1 MQRQALLSL
10 LAGALS
16 QACELPTDPIP
27 NTISDGF
34 GIRVQNADFPAVNG
48 RYWNL
53 FEAGGGDQHLYLSPT
68 GAYAFDLTLNAGVIS
83 RGIIHAVINGEV
95 SSSIERM
102 NELETMLTQENTVSD
117 L

>member
-83 RGIIHAVINGEV
+83 KGIIHAVINGEV
-95 SSSIERM
+95 SNSIE
-102 NELETMLTQENTVSD
+102 
-117 L
+117 